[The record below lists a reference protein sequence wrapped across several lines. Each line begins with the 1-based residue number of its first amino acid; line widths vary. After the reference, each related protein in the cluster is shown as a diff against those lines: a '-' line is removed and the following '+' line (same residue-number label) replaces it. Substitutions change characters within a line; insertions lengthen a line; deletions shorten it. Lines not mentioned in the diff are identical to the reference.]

1 MMDATTRR
9 RTIKAE
15 AKQLLNRN
23 FKFYLVLFLPIF
35 ILQLVTF
42 GSNFAD
48 GVLNSNFEQ
57 SNLAWIISIVLS
69 LLMVG
74 VSFVLIDLE
83 RGVTELKEPVSK
95 SFTIFNSWDYFI
107 GTLALTILIGI
118 MTMLWSFLLIVP
130 GIIKGYSYSQAI
142 YIYRD
147 YLDQGQKI
155 GFMEAITLSRE
166 MMDGHKWE
174 MFVLQLSFIGWA
186 LLCILILPI
195 LGVEPYYQQTMANF
209 YVKLSMEAAEADEES
224 DSEEPVVVT
233 PSTDEQAPSS
243 DAGSQPS
250 SDDTDSQAATPTD
263 KPDDDE
269 TPKQE

>member
-1 MMDATTRR
+1 MDATTRR
-9 RTIKAE
+9 KTIKAE

-118 MTMLWSFLLIVP
+118 MTMLWSFLLLVP

-224 DSEEPVVVT
+224 DPEEPVVVT
-233 PSTDEQAPSS
+233 PSTDEQTPSS